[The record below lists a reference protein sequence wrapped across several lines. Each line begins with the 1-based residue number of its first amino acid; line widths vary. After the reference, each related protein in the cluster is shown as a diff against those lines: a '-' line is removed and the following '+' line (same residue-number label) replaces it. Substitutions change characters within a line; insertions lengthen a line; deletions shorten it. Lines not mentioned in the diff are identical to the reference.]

1 MFSVLGAGVQGLAIA
16 ASCSSGNSFRLRRRL
31 SLLVATLNRVMV
43 LRVLLLAFLVLTFG
57 AHLAVAATV
66 GTVSKVENQAH
77 IGSAAAVVGTPVQTN
92 DELSTGPKSHLEVT
106 FSDDTKLTLGE
117 NAKVVIDRY
126 VFDPDKSVGELALST
141 SAAAFRLATGKISEM
156 QDRKISVAAPFAA
169 LAVRGTDFWWGPIN
183 GHFGALLVSNSRVDV
198 SGDRCR
204 GDVTNLKD
212 DVPNLKDDVADDHK
226 RCRCRV
232 TLDKPGEG
240 TDIRHGECP
249 GLPYMWPPGQVA
261 AALSSTSFG
270 LAAVAPG
277 LGLGIPALA
286 AAGVA
291 GAAIGSAAGNTD
303 NSKPPKV
310 SDMINPPPSDGGNG
324 NGEWEWRRRWRRRW
338 RRWRRRLSA

>member
-16 ASCSSGNSFRLRRRL
+16 ANWSSGNGFRLRRRL
-31 SLLVATLNRVMV
+31 GLLVATLNAVMV

-57 AHLAVAATV
+57 AHASVAASV

-77 IGSAAAVVGTPVQTN
+77 IGSAAAVVGTAVQTN

-117 NAKVVIDRY
+117 NAKVVVDRY

-141 SAAAFRLATGKISEM
+141 SAAAFRLATGKLSEM
-156 QDRKISVAAPFAA
+156 RDRKVNVATPFAA

-212 DVPNLKDDVADDHK
+212 DVPNLKDDVADDRK

-240 TDIRHGECP
+240 TDIRRGECP

-261 AALSSTSFG
+261 AALSTTSFG
-270 LAAVAPG
+270 LAAAAPG

-291 GAAIGSAAGNTD
+291 GAAIGSAASQYG
-303 NSKPPKV
+303 
-310 SDMINPPPSDGGNG
+310 
-324 NGEWEWRRRWRRRW
+324 
-338 RRWRRRLSA
+338 

>member
-1 MFSVLGAGVQGLAIA
+1 MQGLAIA
-16 ASCSSGNSFRLRRRL
+16 ASCMSGNSFRLRRRL
-31 SLLVATLNRVMV
+31 GRIVAATNQVMV
-43 LRVLLLAFLVLTFG
+43 LRALPLAFLVLTFG
-57 AHLAVAATV
+57 AHASDAASV

-77 IGSAAAVVGTPVQTN
+77 IGSAAAVVGTAVQMN

-117 NAKVVIDRY
+117 NAKVVVDRY
-126 VFDPDKSVGELALST
+126 VFDPDKGVGQLALST

-156 QDRKISVAAPFAA
+156 QDRKIAVAAPFAA

-198 SGDRCR
+198 SNDDKCREQQQGNDDDR
-204 GDVTNLKD
+204 
-212 DVPNLKDDVADDHK
+212 K

-240 TDIRHGECP
+240 TDIRRGECP

-291 GAAIGSAAGNTD
+291 GAAIGSAAGNSD
-303 NSKPPKV
+303 NSKPPNV
-310 SDMINPPPSDGGNG
+310 SDMVPTPGDGGNG
-324 NGEWEWRRRWRRRW
+324 GDGGGGGGGGQH
-338 RRWRRRLSA
+338 